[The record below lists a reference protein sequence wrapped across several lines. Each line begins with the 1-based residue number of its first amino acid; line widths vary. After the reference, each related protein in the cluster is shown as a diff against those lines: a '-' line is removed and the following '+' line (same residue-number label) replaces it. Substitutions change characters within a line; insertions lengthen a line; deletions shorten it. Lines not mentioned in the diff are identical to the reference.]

1 MLALSATLPRD
12 CFSSCCLSSGLMRS
26 STPLASSHRSRMP
39 SHRGECDMASMPMAS
54 AVAGSTAAANTG
66 RQPQPAESNAKSS
79 R

>member
-1 MLALSATLPRD
+1 
-12 CFSSCCLSSGLMRS
+12 
-26 STPLASSHRSRMP
+26 
-39 SHRGECDMASMPMAS
+39 MASMPMAS